1 MGQLRAKSVA
11 LTSLFIELAEATCF
25 PLGITLVSPREAGL
39 RGSQVALGFGDAYPV
54 MQALIA
60 EDVIGDFRAPDIL
73 RFGFAPLYI
82 SFAETCR
89 AAETLHRIMATGRWR
104 DERFQARQ
112 KVT

>member
-1 MGQLRAKSVA
+1 
-11 LTSLFIELAEATCF
+11 
-25 PLGITLVSPREAGL
+25 
-39 RGSQVALGFGDAYPV
+39 VALGFGDAYPV

-82 SFAETCR
+82 SFTDTCR
-89 AAETLHRIMATGRWR
+89 AAETLYRIMATGRWR

>member
-1 MGQLRAKSVA
+1 MGAVRAKSMA
-11 LTSLFIELAEATCF
+11 LTALFIELAEATCGT
-25 PLGITLVSPREAGL
+25 LGITLVSPGEAGI
-39 RGSQVALGFGDAYPV
+39 RGSQVALGFGQAYPV

-82 SFAETCR
+82 SFTDTCR